1 MKKGMNFGNTYLPVG
16 RNADATN
23 FKIRKEE
30 TIMSTRKINDIILD
44 FIIILVFVMFIP
56 VAQAEN
62 IDMISCGSGNI
73 NVIAAGED
81 LTIMAMEGKG
91 INLDNYGN
99 KTFDNMTYQY
109 GALFK
114 IDKGNWSGSML
125 MKYMDPS
132 DDFFAVEI
140 TQVGMVR
147 DWKFI
152 YGTGK
157 WKGLTGGGK
166 ALPITKG
173 KPISPGTSQGCVK
186 ITGTYELKK

>member
-1 MKKGMNFGNTYLPVG
+1 
-16 RNADATN
+16 
-23 FKIRKEE
+23 
-30 TIMSTRKINDIILD
+30 MSTKNINNIIWG
-44 FIIILVFVMFIP
+44 FTTIFFFVMFIP

-62 IDMISCGSGNI
+62 IDMMSCGSGNI
-73 NVIAAGED
+73 NIIAAGED
-81 LTIMAMEGKG
+81 LTIMTMEGKG

-114 IDKGNWSGSML
+114 IEKGNWSGSML

-132 DDFFAVEI
+132 GDFLVVEI

-147 DWKFI
+147 DGKFI

-157 WKGLTGGGK
+157 WKEISGRCK
-166 ALPITKG
+166 AVPNTQG
-173 KPISPGTSQGCVK
+173 KPISPGTNQGCFK